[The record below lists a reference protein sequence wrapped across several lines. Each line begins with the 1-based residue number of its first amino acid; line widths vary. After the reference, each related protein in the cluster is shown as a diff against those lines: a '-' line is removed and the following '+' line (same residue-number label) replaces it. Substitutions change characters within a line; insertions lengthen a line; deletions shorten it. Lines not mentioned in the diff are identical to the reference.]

1 MRVRFW
7 GTRGSVP
14 TPGQSTV
21 RYGGNTACVELRT
34 NAGAFI
40 IFDSGTGI
48 RELGLH
54 LARQGGPVSAHLM
67 LGHTHW
73 DHISGFPFFTPL
85 FVPGNH
91 VVIYGARD
99 LDRSL
104 RDVLA
109 GQMHY
114 TYFPVPLGD
123 LRAEIEFSELEEGE
137 ITIEDAVVRT
147 HYLNH
152 TAVCMGYRVEAEGV
166 SVAYITDHEPYGFSG
181 GQDGAVGGL
190 RGGPIHGGDRR
201 LIEFVRGVDLLIQDA
216 QYTPQEYPTRRGWGH
231 SSTDYV
237 TDIAVEAGARRV
249 ALFHHEPT
257 HADDDIDR
265 MVEDARQRARAAGS
279 DVELFAAAE
288 GNQIEL

>member
-1 MRVRFW
+1 
-7 GTRGSVP
+7 
-14 TPGQSTV
+14 V
-21 RYGGNTACVELRT
+21 RYGGNTACVEVRT
-34 NAGAFI
+34 KAGGFI

-48 RELGLH
+48 RELGLD
-54 LARQGGPVSAHLM
+54 LARQGGKVSAHLM

-91 VVIYGARD
+91 VTIYGARD

-137 ITIEDAVVRT
+137 INIDDAVVRT

-152 TAVCMGYRVEAEGV
+152 TAVCMGYRVEADGV
-166 SVAYITDHEPYGFSG
+166 SVAYITDHEPYGFG
-181 GQDGAVGGL
+181 GAHDGVVGSGL
-190 RGGPIHGGDRR
+190 RAGFIHGGDQR
-201 LIEFVRGVDLLIQDA
+201 LINFVRGVDLLIQDA
-216 QYTPQEYPTRRGWGH
+216 QYTPEEYAERRGWGH

-237 TDIAVEAGARRV
+237 TDVAVAAGARRL

-265 MVEDARQRARAAGS
+265 MVEDSRKRAHDASS
-279 DVELFAAAE
+279 DLELFAAAE
-288 GNQIEL
+288 GKEIEL